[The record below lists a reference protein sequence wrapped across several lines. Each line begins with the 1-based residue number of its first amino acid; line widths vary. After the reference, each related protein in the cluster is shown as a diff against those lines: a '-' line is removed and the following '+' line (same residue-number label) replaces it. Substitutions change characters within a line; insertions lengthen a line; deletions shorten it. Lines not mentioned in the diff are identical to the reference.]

1 MAAHIRT
8 LKSDEVELFRELRL
22 RAIDDTPQAFVES
35 RKEALARS
43 AAEWRELAELVAG
56 QPGSV
61 MFVAEEKQRASG
73 FIFGRIDPEE
83 RLLGHIGGLW
93 VDRACARRDTADAL
107 LESTIHWAR
116 SCGLQRLLLMVAGG
130 ASVPERVYLN
140 AGFRN
145 TGCTEKM
152 PGATTVEMREMLLE
166 L

>member
-8 LKSDEVELFRELRL
+8 LKSDEVDLFKELRL

-35 RKEALARS
+35 RKEAMGRS
-43 AAEWRELAELVAG
+43 AVEWRELAELVAG
-56 QPGSV
+56 QSGSV
-61 MFVAEEKQRASG
+61 MFVAEEDKQTSG
-73 FIFGRIDPEE
+73 FIFGRIDPDE
-83 RLLGHIGGLW
+83 RLVGHIGGLW
-93 VDRACARRDTADAL
+93 VDRKYARRDTADAL

-116 SCGLQRLLLMVAGG
+116 SCGLQRLLLMVADG

-145 TGCTEKM
+145 TGRTEKL
-152 PGATTVEMREMLLE
+152 PGATSVDMREMVLE